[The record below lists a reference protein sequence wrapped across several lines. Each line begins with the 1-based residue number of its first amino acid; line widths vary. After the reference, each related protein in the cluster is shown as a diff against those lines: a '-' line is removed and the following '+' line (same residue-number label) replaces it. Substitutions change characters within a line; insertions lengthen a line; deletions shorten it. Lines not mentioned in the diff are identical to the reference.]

1 MLCDEPRRVT
11 MISKVPIQ
19 PKSLVDGISA
29 LETRFRRA
37 MGDSR
42 RLDRVRGFGGPNNP
56 YDDFAP
62 PLGRL
67 FQRTRQASDE
77 GKMELA
83 RDAYAALFA
92 VLALKD
98 DYGFS
103 ITRPDGL
110 VIRDEQARYLRALGQ
125 TAEPGARSVLLI
137 QTKRR
142 LTQSL
147 WEGCDT
153 SIQTVLEIAPLTVG
167 ERDEWLDDLIGRL
180 GQDREPDADR
190 WLREAVRLRS
200 GGNGLRDLARRES
213 PWRPRAWLDWLE
225 TFTER
230 ESPNRMIEAAEEAL
244 AQIPEGLE
252 LRATAADHL
261 ARAATILGDRNR
273 LIVARWEAF
282 RAEPFPDR
290 LLDLWLA
297 AANPKDQR
305 AWMRRVATAACDSA
319 GGLIPGPLVD
329 GFGSSHEVL
338 LKEDGDYFTSGPSDE
353 IVACA
358 RLLAGDWRGA
368 FRMACGE
375 TFPDW
380 VGNRTIPMLVLPVMM
395 AWLMQWPK
403 KELPSNIAEL
413 LNAAVGLFAVPGE
426 VHSRPDLRLK
436 LALSESIPR
445 WKRAPAAISAKVVDR
460 CLRLVRKGI
469 AAALK
474 NPDLDRNGRVAL
486 LAAAAAETLRE
497 RRSEAD
503 AVEFLDELARTHG
516 RRSEFV
522 DALRLRWHLKAP
534 SPAHATWPNAR
545 KDDDKESSPASR
557 VE

>member
-1 MLCDEPRRVT
+1 MLRGKLRRVT
-11 MISKVPIQ
+11 MIPKVPIQ
-19 PKSLVDGISA
+19 PKPLAEGISA

-42 RLDRVRGFGGPNNP
+42 RLDRVRGFGGSNNP

-62 PLGRL
+62 PLGGL
-67 FQRTRQASDE
+67 FQRTRQAFDE

-103 ITRPDGL
+103 ITRPKGL
-110 VIRDEQARYLRALGQ
+110 VIRDEQVRYLRALGQ

-147 WEGCDT
+147 WEGCDL
-153 SIQTVLEIAPLTVG
+153 SIQMVLEISPLKAR
-167 ERDEWLDDLIGRL
+167 ERDEWVDDLMGQL
-180 GQDREPDADR
+180 GQDRESDADR

-200 GGNGLRDLARRES
+200 GGDGLRDLARRDS

-225 TFTER
+225 TLAEH
-230 ESPNRMIEAAEEAL
+230 ESPNRMLEAAEEAL
-244 AQIPEGLE
+244 AHIPEGLE

-261 ARAATILGDRNR
+261 ARAATMLDDRNR

-282 RAEPFPDR
+282 RAEPFSDR

-297 AANPKDQR
+297 AANAKDQR
-305 AWMRRVATAACDSA
+305 AWMRRVATAACNPT
-319 GGLIPGPLVD
+319 GGLIPGPFVD
-329 GFGSSHEVL
+329 GFCSTHEVL

-358 RLLAGDWRGA
+358 RLLAGDWREA

-375 TFPDW
+375 AFNDW
-380 VGNRTIPMLVLPVMM
+380 VGNRTLPMFVLPVMM
-395 AWLMQWPK
+395 AWLMQWPE

-413 LNAAVGLFAVPGE
+413 LDDAVGLFAVPGE
-426 VHSRPDLRLK
+426 VHSRPDRRLK
-436 LALSESIPR
+436 VALSESIPR
-445 WKRAPAAISAKVVDR
+445 WKHAPAAVSAKVADR
-460 CLRLVRKGI
+460 CLRLIRKGI
-469 AAALK
+469 AATLK
-474 NPDLDRNGRVAL
+474 NPDPDRNGRVAL

-497 RRSEAD
+497 RRSEAE
-503 AVEFLDELARTHG
+503 AVEFLGELARTHQ
-516 RRSEFV
+516 RRPEFV
-522 DALRLRWHLKAP
+522 DALRLRW
-534 SPAHATWPNAR
+534 R
-545 KDDDKESSPASR
+545 
-557 VE
+557 